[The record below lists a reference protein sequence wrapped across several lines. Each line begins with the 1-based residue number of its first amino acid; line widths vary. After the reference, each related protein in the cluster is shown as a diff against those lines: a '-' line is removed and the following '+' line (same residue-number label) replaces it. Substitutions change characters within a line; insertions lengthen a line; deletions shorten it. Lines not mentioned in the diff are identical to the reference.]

1 MEKQK
6 RLISRLSIVVI
17 GLFLLGFVVAYKLVY
32 LQLAEGETYKLLAEK
47 TTIKNFEIHT
57 LVDEYTFW
65 IGVKG
70 GFARLFNDGFKGEL
84 VNDDGP
90 DRIGDSNIKGDLT

>member
-47 TTIKNFEIHT
+47 TTIKHK
-57 LVDEYTFW
+57 V
-65 IGVKG
+65 
-70 GFARLFNDGFKGEL
+70 
-84 VNDDGP
+84 
-90 DRIGDSNIKGDLT
+90 